1 MTVEEHEKGR
11 EAFASE
17 EEYRLHSLRH
27 STAHVM
33 AEAIGVVFPE
43 AAFAVG
49 PPIQDGFF
57 YDVRVDR
64 PITEEDLATIE
75 KQMKA
80 IVKRNSRFE
89 RRELSRDEAI
99 ALFTERGQPFKVD
112 RVSRLDPDEAITTYD
127 QGGFV
132 DLCRGPHVMR
142 TRQCKHFKLLK
153 VSGAYLL
160 GDSKNEQLQRVYGT
174 VWRKAEDLKNYLV
187 RLEEAR
193 KRDHRRLGTRLG
205 LFMFHDW
212 APGAPFWLPR
222 GEDLYHTLSEAMR
235 SLLLDEGYVA
245 VRTPMLFDK
254 KLWQT
259 SGHWDHYR
267 EHMFHFEEAGA
278 EGHEDHGVGLKP
290 MNCPSH
296 MLIFGS
302 AKRSYR
308 ELPLRIH
315 DQGVLHRDELRG
327 ALGGLTRVRQFC
339 QDDAHLFVTEDQ
351 IEGEVQAL
359 LELVQRVYGAFD
371 LGVQVKLST
380 RPEKKMGDDALWDRA
395 ESALRKAV
403 LASGVAYTLNEGDG
417 AFYGPKIDFDVLDA
431 LGRDFQCAT
440 IQLDFQLPRRFELTY
455 VGADNAEH
463 VPVVIHRAVYGSF
476 ERFIGI
482 LIEHFAGAFPVWLAP
497 EQVRVMT
504 VSEKSLEHGRVVQDT
519 LVAAGLKSTF
529 DDRDDKIGRK
539 IRECH
544 GQKVPYMA
552 IIGEREL
559 QEGTVSVRSRDHG
572 DLGSMSVAD
581 FAARVVREAVVPFQ
595 SPVGASS

>member
-1 MTVEEHEKGR
+1 MEDHEKGR
-11 EAFASE
+11 EAFGSD

-33 AEAIGVVFPE
+33 AEAISTVFPE

-64 PITEEDLATIE
+64 PISEDDLASIG
-75 KQMKA
+75 KAMKVIA
-80 IVKRNSRFE
+80 KRNSRFE
-89 RRELSRDEAI
+89 RKELSRDEAV
-99 ALFTERGQPFKVD
+99 ALFQELNQPFKVD
-112 RVSRLDPDEAITTYD
+112 RIARLDADEVITIYD
-127 QGGFV
+127 QGGFT

-142 TRQCKHFKLLK
+142 TKQCKHFKLLK
-153 VSGAYLL
+153 VSGAYLH
-160 GDSKNEQLQRVYGT
+160 GDSKNEQLQRIYGT
-174 VWRKAEDLKNYLV
+174 VWPTRDALDNYLHT
-187 RLEEAR
+187 LEEAK
-193 KRDHRRLGTRLG
+193 KRDHRRLGTQLG

-212 APGAPFWLPR
+212 APGAPFWLPK

-235 SLLLDEGYVA
+235 SLLLGEGYVA

-267 EHMFHFEEAGA
+267 ENMFHFEEEGA

-302 AKRSYR
+302 TRRSYR
-308 ELPLRIH
+308 ELPMRIH

-327 ALGGLTRVRQFC
+327 VLGGLTRCRQFC
-339 QDDAHLFVTEDQ
+339 QDDAHLFVSEEQ
-351 IEGEVQAL
+351 IESEVAEL
-359 LELVQRVYGAFD
+359 LVLVKRVYDAFD

-380 RPEKKMGDDALWDRA
+380 RPEKKMGDDALWDQA
-395 ESALRKAV
+395 EDALRGAIEI
-403 LASGVAYTLNEGDG
+403 SGMPFTLNEGDG

-440 IQLDFQLPRRFELTY
+440 IQLDFQLPRRFDLSY
-455 VGADNAEH
+455 VGADNQEH

-504 VSEKSLEHGRVVQDT
+504 VSEKSLAHGRSTHDAM
-519 LVAAGLKSTF
+519 VAAGVKSTL
-529 DDRDDKIGRK
+529 DERDDKIGRK

-559 QEGTVSVRSRDHG
+559 QDHTVSVRSRDHG
-572 DLGSMSVAD
+572 DLGSMSVDA
-581 FAARVVREAVVPFQ
+581 FIERVRAEAVVPFENQ
-595 SPVGASS
+595 GGEEN